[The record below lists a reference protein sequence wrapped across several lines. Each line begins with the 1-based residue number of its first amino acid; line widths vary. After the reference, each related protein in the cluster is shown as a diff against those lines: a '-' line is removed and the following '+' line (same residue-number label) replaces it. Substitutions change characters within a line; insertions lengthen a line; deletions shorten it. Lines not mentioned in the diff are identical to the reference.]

1 MLRLYGQM
9 LMDKELRATG
19 GNRGSGATRLRRS
32 TVWAMATPLRGLA
45 AGRRP
50 WDAYGKN
57 PGGSQRRLVVHR
69 IIVER
74 RESRLD
80 KMLKIV
86 QAVAALLLPLGLYG
100 GLYLLISWLTGLQ
113 LPAELAQVLVA
124 LGTQLGEAAQDVG
137 DAVEAL
143 APEAENIDPV

>member
-1 MLRLYGQM
+1 
-9 LMDKELRATG
+9 
-19 GNRGSGATRLRRS
+19 
-32 TVWAMATPLRGLA
+32 
-45 AGRRP
+45 
-50 WDAYGKN
+50 
-57 PGGSQRRLVVHR
+57 
-69 IIVER
+69 
-74 RESRLD
+74 
-80 KMLKIV
+80 MLKIV